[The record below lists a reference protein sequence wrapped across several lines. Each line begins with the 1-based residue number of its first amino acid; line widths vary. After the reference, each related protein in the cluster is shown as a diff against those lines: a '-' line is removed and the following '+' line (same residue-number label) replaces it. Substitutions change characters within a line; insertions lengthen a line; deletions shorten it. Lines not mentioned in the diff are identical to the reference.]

1 MHLTHVQCRHFRCV
15 DALDFSPAPG
25 RNIIR
30 GANAQG
36 KTSVLEAILYGATS
50 RSHRTAA
57 EADLAQHGEPGFHV
71 RLEAQRNDR
80 EVQLDAIWHQGSKRF
95 KVNGVAQS
103 RISDILGRIHIVFFS
118 PEDVDL
124 IKGAASV
131 RRRFLDMELSQIS
144 PVYLGALQQYRQVLR
159 QRNELLRV
167 DRPDLALLEV
177 WDVQLARHGA
187 LLMEERAGY
196 IEELSRHASQMY
208 GRIAGEEPLTLR
220 YEPDVKTPADLALVL
235 ARTQQTDIRR
245 GATGRGPHRDE
256 VAIEIHG
263 RPARQFGSQGQQ
275 KSSAL
280 AIKLAELELVRG
292 RIGEYPVLML
302 DEVLAELDDQRAR
315 QLFEAIPENVQVITT
330 TTELDHRPAHFGAGW
345 TSYRIDHG
353 RLEEETQ

>member
-15 DALDFSPAPG
+15 DAIEFSPAPG

-50 RSHRTAA
+50 RSHRTAS
-57 EADLAQHGEPGFHV
+57 EGELVQHGEPGFQV
-71 RLEAQRNDR
+71 RLQAQRVDR
-80 EVQLDAIWHQGSKRF
+80 SVQVEAFWFDGSKRF

-103 RISDILGRIHIVFFS
+103 RISDILGRIHLVFFS

-144 PVYLGALQQYRQVLR
+144 PGDLAALQQYRQVLR
-159 QRNELLRV
+159 QRNELLRTE
-167 DRPDLALLEV
+167 RPDAAMLDI
-177 WDVQLARHGA
+177 WDVQLTRHGVV
-187 LLMEERAGY
+187 LMEERASY
-196 IEELSRHASQMY
+196 LEELSRHATDMY
-208 GRIAGEEPLTLR
+208 GRIAGDEPLSLR
-220 YEPDVKTPADLALVL
+220 YEPDVKTPGELAAVL
-235 ARTQQTDIRR
+235 AKSQQTDIRR
-245 GATGRGPHRDE
+245 GATGRGPHRDD
-256 VAIEIHG
+256 VSIEIHG
-263 RPARQFGSQGQQ
+263 RPARQYGSQGQQ

-302 DEVLAELDDQRAR
+302 DEVLAELDDRRAH
-315 QLFEAIPENVQVITT
+315 QLFEAIPEAVQVLTT
-330 TTELDHRPAHFGAGW
+330 TTELDHRQEHFGAGW

-353 RLEEETQ
+353 QLQEEA